1 MQTAPC
7 VSDADP
13 DPLDGI
19 KPATAPITIG
29 ELDAEVEFICDGRH
43 SLTVE
48 GIRIGGDLIPANSF
62 SSAVQTR
69 MHVAAW
75 AAVERQRELM
85 AEPA

>member
-1 MQTAPC
+1 
-7 VSDADP
+7 
-13 DPLDGI
+13 
-19 KPATAPITIG
+19 
-29 ELDAEVEFICDGRH
+29 VEFICDGRH